1 MAVMKSPWHRNTPAP
16 SQALHFHGLQAA
28 SPAQRHPMGHAMQAR
43 WNHAQLTHAPS
54 HTPVHTLA
62 HMAPQRLRKA
72 SWLPR
77 LAGLL
82 AFCALALG
90 VMLAG
95 SETCTAQEAP
105 GTFAGSYSRSTL
117 ALITDSRA
125 DAAAHPH
132 GAGCRHPRKASRV
145 AHPKPAP

>member
-1 MAVMKSPWHRNTPAP
+1 
-16 SQALHFHGLQAA
+16 
-28 SPAQRHPMGHAMQAR
+28 MGHAMQAR

-54 HTPVHTLA
+54 HTSA
-62 HMAPQRLRKA
+62 QMAPQRLRKA

-95 SETCTAQEAP
+95 SETCTAQETT
-105 GTFAGSYSRSTL
+105 GTFAGSYTRSTL

-132 GAGCRHPRKASRV
+132 GAGCRHPRKASRA
-145 AHPKPAP
+145 AHPKPVP